1 MRGKRY
7 VHPSPGPVEA
17 EAPVDAVVGEMV
29 SLPVD
34 AELTGVDEHDAVA
47 ESG

>member
-1 MRGKRY
+1 MSTRR
-7 VHPSPGPVEA
+7 PAPVEA

-34 AELTGVDEHDAVA
+34 AELAGGPEAVG
-47 ESG
+47 ESV

>member
-1 MRGKRY
+1 L
-7 VHPSPGPVEA
+7 
-17 EAPVDAVVGEMV
+17 VGEMV

-34 AELTGVDEHDAVA
+34 AELADSPNAVA